1 MDVFTFYVLTFSNF
15 TLNAGKL
22 FSLFFYIFTCLHFL
36 HKKLTNFFPQW
47 AGRSCLVSVL
57 ELLVSSSWRLS
68 FSAGGHDVVVVVN
81 IVVFVIFALVVVVV
95 VVAAVA
101 LFISQWLS
109 LEAGG
114 CVIGL

>member
-1 MDVFTFYVLTFSNF
+1 MLLDVFTFYVLTFSNF

-68 FSAGGHDVVVVVN
+68 FSAGGHDVVVVV
-81 IVVFVIFALVVVVV
+81 VVHVVLLLLLL
-95 VVAAVA
+95 
-101 LFISQWLS
+101 LFLLLLFLS

-114 CVIGL
+114 YVIGL

>member
-57 ELLVSSSWRLS
+57 ELLVSSSWRLF
-68 FSAGGHDVVVVVN
+68 FSAGGHDVVV
-81 IVVFVIFALVVVVV
+81 IVVVVIFALVVVVV
-95 VVAAVA
+95 VAVA
-101 LFISQWLS
+101 LFIS
-109 LEAGG
+109 
-114 CVIGL
+114 

>member
-47 AGRSCLVSVL
+47 AGRSCLASVL
-57 ELLVSSSWRLS
+57 ELLASSSWRLS
-68 FSAGGHDVVVVVN
+68 FSAGGHDVVVVV
-81 IVVFVIFALVVVVV
+81 VVVLVLVVVVV

-101 LFISQWLS
+101 LLIS
-109 LEAGG
+109 
-114 CVIGL
+114 

>member
-1 MDVFTFYVLTFSNF
+1 M
-15 TLNAGKL
+15 
-22 FSLFFYIFTCLHFL
+22 
-36 HKKLTNFFPQW
+36 
-47 AGRSCLVSVL
+47 SVL

-95 VVAAVA
+95 VVVVAAVA

-114 CVIGL
+114 YVIRL

>member
-1 MDVFTFYVLTFSNF
+1 MLLDVFTFYVLTFSNF

-68 FSAGGHDVVVVVN
+68 FSAGGHDVVVVV
-81 IVVFVIFALVVVVV
+81 VVIFALVVVVV
-95 VVAAVA
+95 VAVA
-101 LFISQWLS
+101 LFIS
-109 LEAGG
+109 
-114 CVIGL
+114 

>member
-1 MDVFTFYVLTFSNF
+1 MLDVFTFYVLTFSNF

-68 FSAGGHDVVVVVN
+68 FSAGGHDVVVVV
-81 IVVFVIFALVVVVV
+81 VVIFALVVVVV
-95 VVAAVA
+95 VAVA
-101 LFISQWLS
+101 LFIF
-109 LEAGG
+109 
-114 CVIGL
+114 